1 MKSMGSMLLNAG
13 PFSELVMGNT
23 ALVRGM
29 LEAGVRVATS
39 YPGSPTPEI
48 AAAILSIAPE
58 QRPLHF
64 EFCVNEKVAVE
75 VAYGAAVN
83 GNLAVSFF
91 KSVGLN
97 VASDTFVQLN
107 HMDIPGGMVVV
118 VGDDPGAHSS
128 QNEQDNRHLARMS
141 YTPVL
146 EPATPTEVYGY
157 FLEAAA
163 LARAHHM
170 AVMLRLTT
178 HVCHAKEMVSFAGW
192 TPNPA
197 GEQNAGPIF
206 DGSGGKYIPIGPMVA
221 RMKKRAL
228 GRLEAVAG

>member
-1 MKSMGSMLLNAG
+1 MKNMGRMLLETE
-13 PFSELVMGNT
+13 PFRELVMGNT
-23 ALVRGM
+23 ALARAMV
-29 LEAGVRVATS
+29 EAGVRVVTS

-48 AAAILSIAPE
+48 AEAIGSIPLE
-58 QRPLHF
+58 SRPFHF
-64 EFCVNEKVAVE
+64 EFCVNEKVAVV

-83 GNLAVSFF
+83 GSTAVSFF

-146 EPATPTEVYGY
+146 EPASPSEVHGY
-157 FLEAAA
+157 FLKAVET
-163 LARAHHM
+163 ARNLGM

-178 HVCHAKEMVSFAGW
+178 HVCHAKEMVSF
-192 TPNPA
+192 PA
-197 GEQNAGPIF
+197 G
-206 DGSGGKYIPIGPMVA
+206 
-221 RMKKRAL
+221 
-228 GRLEAVAG
+228 